1 VKAVLKYILIGVV
14 IFDMVSC
21 KHQQS
26 ISKSTDS
33 KSGET
38 KSGETKNTIKTLKA
52 EYAVKLGVKES
63 DIVNEDLYK
72 FIKEWYGTPY
82 KYAGKDKSGIDCSGL
97 TSTLYLKV
105 FKKNISSNTKAL
117 VGEVKK
123 ISESD
128 LKEGDLVF
136 FNTNGKSI
144 SHVGVYLQNHKFV
157 HASTKKGVMV
167 SDMNEPYFKQT
178 YVSSGRV
185 K

>member
-1 VKAVLKYILIGVV
+1 MRTALKYSLLCICFFYL
-14 IFDMVSC
+14 FSC

-26 ISKSTDS
+26 T
-33 KSGET
+33 T
-38 KSGETKNTIKTLKA
+38 KSSESFGKTSSSIKKKYA
-52 EYAVKLGVKES
+52 EKLSVSES
-63 DIVNEDLYK
+63 DIKNEKLYQ
-72 FIKEWYGTPY
+72 FINDWYGVKY
-82 KYAGKDKSGIDCSGL
+82 KYGGKNKSGIDCSGL
-97 TSTLYLKV
+97 TSALYLTV
-105 FKKNISSNTKAL
+105 YKKTISSNTKDL
-117 VGEVKK
+117 VSEVKK
-123 ISESD
+123 IKESD

-157 HASTKKGVMV
+157 HASTKKGVMI

>member
-1 VKAVLKYILIGVV
+1 MKTVLKYSLFSICFLYLT
-14 IFDMVSC
+14 SC

-26 ISKSTDS
+26 STKTS
-33 KSGET
+33 ET
-38 KSGETKNTIKTLKA
+38 STKTSSSIKKKYA
-52 EYAVKLGVKES
+52 EKLGISES
-63 DIVNEDLYK
+63 DIKNEKLYQ
-72 FIKEWYGTPY
+72 FIDDWYGVKY
-82 KYAGKDKSGIDCSGL
+82 KYGGKDKSGIDCSGL
-97 TSTLYLKV
+97 TAVIYLTV
-105 FKKNISSNTKAL
+105 YKKTISSNTKDL
-117 VGEVKK
+117 VNEAKK
-123 ISESD
+123 IKESD

-167 SDMNEPYFKQT
+167 SDMNEPYFKKT